1 MPQLR
6 LPILI
11 VEDSPED
18 YEALVRAFAKVG
30 IPNPVYRFSYGE
42 DAYDFLK
49 QRGRYFKHGAEE
61 RPGLL
66 ILDLNLPGTD
76 GLRVLRGIRED
87 EALRAIPVIILST
100 SSNFREIESCYLAG
114 ANSYMVKP
122 SSPAEFVEAIRKLK
136 EFWLEAATL
145 PALAESAKVVVP
157 KPPVPGRQPDP
168 DEPAG
173 PPTTAPPRLTRREA
187 D

>member
-1 MPQLR
+1 MQQLR

-87 EALRAIPVIILST
+87 PALRAIPVIVLST
-100 SSNFREIESCYLAG
+100 SSSGREIEQCYLAG

-122 SSPAEFVEAIRKLK
+122 SSPADFVEVIRRFK

-145 PALAESAKVVVP
+145 PAKPETIDVVVP
-157 KPPVPGRQPDP
+157 KSVSPP
-168 DEPAG
+168 
-173 PPTTAPPRLTRREA
+173 PPRTEGTHAGSQGARITGMEA

>member
-1 MPQLR
+1 MQQLR

-49 QRGRYFKHGAEE
+49 QRGRYFKHGIEE

-87 EALRAIPVIILST
+87 PSLRAIPVIVLST
-100 SSNFREIESCYLAG
+100 SSSAREIESCDLAG

-122 SSPAEFVEAIRKLK
+122 SSPEDFVEMIRRFK

-145 PALAESAKVVVP
+145 PAKSGAASVVIP
-157 KPPVPGRQPDP
+157 QGQGTPASSSPQPA
-168 DEPAG
+168 AG
-173 PPTTAPPRLTRREA
+173 DAQ
-187 D
+187 

>member
-1 MPQLR
+1 MPQHR

-30 IPNPVYRFSYGE
+30 ISNPVYRFSYGE

-61 RPGLL
+61 RPGVM

-87 EALRAIPVIILST
+87 PGLRAIPVIVLST
-100 SSNFREIESCYLAG
+100 SSNAREIEACYLAG

-122 SSPAEFVEAIRKLK
+122 SSPADFVEGIRRFK
-136 EFWLEAATL
+136 EFWLDAATL
-145 PALAESAKVVVP
+145 PGKADAPDVVVT
-157 KPPVPGRQPDP
+157 KGATPGRQP
-168 DEPAG
+168 AAAA
-173 PPTTAPPRLTRREA
+173 APPPPPGISGVQPE
-187 D
+187 